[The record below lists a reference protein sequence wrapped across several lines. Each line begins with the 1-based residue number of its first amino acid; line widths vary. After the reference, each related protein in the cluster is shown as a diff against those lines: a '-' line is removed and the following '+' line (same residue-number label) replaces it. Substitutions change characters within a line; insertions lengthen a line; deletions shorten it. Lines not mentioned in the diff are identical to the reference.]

1 MNIDLLNERYM
12 SMMDDMLENFE
23 NNSLEFSSI
32 EEVNKRNSISNF

>member
-12 SMMDDMLENFE
+12 SMMDDMLESFE

-32 EEVNKRNSISNF
+32 EGS